1 MLFNRNPH
9 TSMLLTTHIDAN
21 SFCFGEDVNQKLLD
35 ESQIPNA
42 AYVSSRI
49 NSYISSKKYSEAIM
63 AEKYYDAE
71 NYEISQKRRTWVDK
85 LGTTHELRELANNKI
100 AHPILRTI
108 VNKKANMALGKPI
121 IATSTDDSLNKI
133 LKNYINKKFASKL
146 CRMAKKN
153 YLHGKDWMYATYVN
167 GNLELKLIDGINV
180 IDTWNDMD
188 HDDLNKLTEIIWFW
202 TSDYID
208 ANGLHKNHYYAK
220 VFKKTGIYNF
230 ESTSNFGGL
239 QFVSVEPHVIMDSN
253 GVSKGIQWSTI
264 PWIPFAA
271 YADEVSLI
279 RPLKGMI
286 DGYDNTVSTDA
297 DILDDI
303 PKAIHVLK
311 GYGDEDAE
319 QIVKRVYE
327 QRTILLDGDGEY
339 SSVSPEI
346 DLTQSSTHLDRL
358 NDNIYSASNTVD
370 SANIDLGNTSG
381 IAIKLR
387 YQDAINDAN
396 ELVTNYNQSLEML
409 MGFILTDINLKNKKS
424 FTTEEI
430 EFIFNMD
437 LAIDETEIIDILD
450 KSTYLSKETIIA
462 NHPYVKDVQSELEKI
477 ANEKANVSD
486 VPTNIET
493 ETNIIDG
500 E

>member
-9 TSMLLTTHIDAN
+9 TSMLLTTHITAN
-21 SFCFGEDVNQKLLD
+21 QFCYGEEVNMQLLD
-35 ESQIPNA
+35 ETQIPSA
-42 AYVSSRI
+42 KYVSARI
-49 NSYISSKKYSEAIM
+49 NTYLSSKKYKEAIL

-71 NYEISQKRRTWVDK
+71 NDEISKKRRTWVDK
-85 LGTTHELRELANNKI
+85 LGGIHDMKQLANNKI

-121 IATSTDDSLNKI
+121 IATSNNEKLNEFI
-133 LKNYINKKFASKL
+133 KNYFNKKFASKL
-146 CRMAKKN
+146 CQMAKKN

-167 GNLELKLIDGINV
+167 GKLEFKIVDGINV

-202 TSDYID
+202 NNDFID
-208 ANGLHKNHYYAK
+208 SNGIVKTKYYAK
-220 VFKKTGIYNF
+220 VYKKSGIYNF
-230 ESTSNFGGL
+230 ESTDNFGGL
-239 QFVSVEPHVIMDSN
+239 QFISTEPNVIVD
-253 GVSKGIQWSTI
+253 SKGVQWSTI
-264 PWIPFAA
+264 PWIPFSA
-271 YADEVSLI
+271 YADETSLI

-286 DGYDNTVSTDA
+286 DAYDHTVSTDS
-297 DILDDI
+297 DILDDM

-311 GYGDEDAE
+311 GYSAEDAE
-319 QIVKRVYE
+319 QIVSRVQE
-327 QRTILLDGDGEY
+327 QRTILLSSDGAYE
-339 SSVSPEI
+339 SVSPEV
-346 DLTQSSTHLDRL
+346 DLSQSAIHLDRL

-396 ELVTNYNQSLEML
+396 ELVTQYNQSLEML
-409 MGFILTDINLKNKKS
+409 FSFILTDINVKYKNAFDK
-424 FTTEEI
+424 EQI

-437 LAIDETEIIDILD
+437 LAIDETEIVDVLD
-450 KSTYLSKETIIA
+450 KSTYLSNETRIA
-462 NHPYVKDVQSELEKI
+462 NHPYVADVQKELEKI
-477 ANEKANVSD
+477 ANEKANISD
-486 VPTNIET
+486 VPTNTEN